1 MQHGDSVDGSRC
13 ICEAIWVYA
22 RRFLFFQCRKR
33 IKLANLGPIPT
44 DGRCPYYSTP
54 SERALLSICRTIN
67 HLSVF
72 CGGGDIHENCSER
85 EGLKDALGGR
95 EERGDAKSSSGATL
109 HNRPN
114 RTEGDLSSDRVASW
128 RGLAIFH
135 TVAAGFLQYND
146 FSSDDKMV
154 HRHTFILTKQE
165 K

>member
-85 EGLKDALGGR
+85 EGR
-95 EERGDAKSSSGATL
+95 TRRERGDAKSSSGATL

-114 RTEGDLSSDRVASW
+114 RTEEDLFSNRVATHQLNADS
-128 RGLAIFH
+128 H
-135 TVAAGFLQYND
+135 TVAGFLQY
-146 FSSDDKMV
+146 V
-154 HRHTFILTKQE
+154 Q
-165 K
+165 